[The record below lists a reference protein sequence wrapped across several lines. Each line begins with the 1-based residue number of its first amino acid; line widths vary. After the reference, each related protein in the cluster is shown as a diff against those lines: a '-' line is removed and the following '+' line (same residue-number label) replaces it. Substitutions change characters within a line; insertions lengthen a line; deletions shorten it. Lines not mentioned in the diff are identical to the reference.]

1 MNELDW
7 TAFKG
12 FLFDLDGVFFVGNS
26 TIPGAAETIGYLKG
40 KGFPCRFTTNT
51 TTRCLDTFHYELR
64 ALSLP
69 IEKSEVF
76 SAPAAAV
83 HHLRSLGDPSC
94 YLLMAED
101 TKRDFAE
108 FRQTD
113 SRPDVIVLGDIGDNW
128 SYRIM
133 NKLFALIMSGSA
145 VVALHKGR
153 FWQTEEGLQLDS
165 GAFVAGLEYATGKT
179 ATVTGK
185 PSPDF
190 FRMALA
196 DLGVAAD
203 KAVMIGDDIVNDVH
217 GAQNLGISGVL
228 VKTGKYREELVV
240 ASPIKPD
247 AIIDSVAELMKL
259 V

>member
-1 MNELDW
+1 MSTLDW
-7 TAFKG
+7 STYRG
-12 FLFDLDGVFFVGNS
+12 FLFDLDGVFFVGDDA
-26 TIPGAAETIGYLKG
+26 IPGAAETIGYLKS
-40 KGFPCRFTTNT
+40 KGFPCRFTTNS
-51 TTRCLDTFHYELR
+51 TTRCLDTLHYELH
-64 ALSLP
+64 ALNLP
-69 IEKSEVF
+69 IDKNEVF

-83 HHLRSLGDPSC
+83 HHLRKRCHPTC

-108 FRQTD
+108 FRQADTD
-113 SRPDVIVLGDIGDNW
+113 PDVIVMGDIGDEW

-133 NKLFALIMSGSA
+133 NRLFDMIMSGSE

-153 FWQTEEGLQLDS
+153 YWQTESGLQLDS
-165 GAFVAGLEYATGKT
+165 GAFVAGLEYATGKA

-185 PSPDF
+185 PSPEF
-190 FRMALA
+190 FRMALS

-203 KAVMIGDDIVNDVH
+203 KVVMIGDDIVNDVQ
-217 GAQNLGISGVL
+217 GAQRVGITGVL
-228 VKTGKYREELVV
+228 VRTGKYREELVN

-247 AIIDSVAELMKL
+247 AIIDSVVELMKL